1 MNRTIAKIGYAPITA
16 RAATGYTYSN
26 VKWFDENG
34 GAGRNVSSTPFGET
48 YSIFGNGRMIYG
60 GEINNGRDLEV
71 TLIDILDDIRK
82 DWLGEVQ
89 MSNGYME
96 KALSTELP
104 RFALLVAKE
113 KFDSNKLYEVDIYFD
128 CQISERR
135 SFTDKTSENNFD
147 PEFPTYK
154 IKAFPTLDNKYVVW
168 QQDLDEL
175 PTTLTTPTIPAA
187 PATH

>member
-1 MNRTIAKIGYAPITA
+1 MNRTIAKIGYAPITV
-16 RAATGYTYSN
+16 RAATGYTYGN
-26 VKWFDENG
+26 IKWFDEDG

-48 YSIFGNGRMIYG
+48 DSIFGNGRMIYG

-71 TLIDILDDIRK
+71 TLIDILDDIRE

-89 MSNGYME
+89 MSDGYME
-96 KALSTELP
+96 KTRSTELP
-104 RFALLVAKE
+104 HFALLVAKE
-113 KFDSNKLYEVDIYFD
+113 KFDSNKLYELDTYYD

-147 PEFPTYK
+147 PEFPVYK
-154 IKAFPTLDNKYVVW
+154 IKSRPTLDNGFVVS

-187 PATH
+187 PATP